1 MFLWFIRIL
10 VILSGPAI
18 GYWRIDHSAKGI
30 VVGFLVA
37 LAVIAIEIL
46 IERVPLDSLIAG
58 GLGAILGLIAAK
70 LLDYSVAQLDNGTIE
85 RFAQDYSLIIKIV
98 FAYLGFVIAIRKKEE
113 ISLLDQDIR
122 FTSRRRPEEVK
133 VLDTSSLIDGRI
145 ADICDTKFISGT
157 LVVPSFIL
165 RELQAIADSSDSV
178 KRVRGRR
185 GLDILKR
192 LQETPDVAVKIFEKE
207 FPDIS
212 ETDAKLVRLAEDLK
226 ARILTTDF
234 NLNKVASIHGVTV
247 LNVNDLANVL
257 KPVVLPGEGM
267 TVYIVKEGK
276 ERKQGVAYLDDG
288 TMVVV
293 ENGRNFIG
301 KKLEVVVSS
310 ILQTSAGRMVFTML
324 KDESLRNNPP
334 A

>member
-1 MFLWFIRIL
+1 MFLWIIRIL
-10 VILSGPAI
+10 VILSGPAV
-18 GYWRIDHSAKGI
+18 GYWRISPSAKGI
-30 VVGFLVA
+30 AIGFLVA

-70 LLDYSVAQLDNGTIE
+70 LVDYSVAQLGNDDIE
-85 RFAQDYSLIIKIV
+85 IFMNRWSFLTKIILS
-98 FAYLGFVIAIRKKEE
+98 YLGFVIAIRKKEE
-113 ISLLDQDIR
+113 LSVLDRDIR
-122 FTSRRRPEEVK
+122 FTSKRRPEEVK

-145 ADICDTKFISGT
+145 ADICDTRFVSGT

-165 RELQAIADSSDSV
+165 RELQAVADSSDSV

-192 LQETPDVAVKIFEKE
+192 LQETPDITVKVFEKE

-276 ERKQGVAYLDDG
+276 ERK
-288 TMVVV
+288 
-293 ENGRNFIG
+293 
-301 KKLEVVVSS
+301 
-310 ILQTSAGRMVFTML
+310 
-324 KDESLRNNPP
+324 
-334 A
+334 